1 MENVKATLI
10 NRNVKWVL
18 VMLRIAIGWHFLFE
32 GLSKLFTPGWTSADY
47 LATSRWIF
55 APVFHW
61 IAETPSILMAVDI
74 INTWAL
80 ILVGIC
86 LMLGLFTRPAA
97 VFGMVLLF
105 LYYVAHPPF
114 IKLDFGLAAEGNYMI
129 IDKNFIEFLALGVLA
144 LIPTGKF
151 LGLDSVIKITGKSSA
166 ETRKKESVESREGQ
180 IISTAQLK
188 RREWLKGLATLPV
201 LGVFGVAL
209 YKKKQWES
217 YEEQN
222 LVDAMTGA
230 SVKNLNVTELK
241 DLKGEIPKG
250 TIKDIEF
257 SRLILGGNLL
267 SGYSHSRDLIY
278 VSQLVK
284 AYHHRDKIFATL
296 LLAEKCGVNTL
307 LTNPIMATMIDEYWK
322 RGIGKINFI
331 SDCAG
336 LEYDNGIYATP
347 YQEYLDRIQRA
358 IDFGAVAC
366 YIQGETADFYMKNG
380 RQKDLEGALQLIRDN
395 KVILGI
401 GSHHIETIE
410 ACVAEGYEP
419 DFWMKTLHH
428 HNYWSARH
436 EEWHDNKYCFNP
448 ERTIDF
454 MESLPQPWIA
464 FKTMAAGAIHPRD
477 AFRYAFENGAD
488 FICAGMYDF
497 QMVEDSNL
505 ALDALASY
513 EVMNGRKREWRA

>member
-1 MENVKATLI
+1 
-10 NRNVKWVL
+10 VKWVL
-18 VMLRIAIGWHFLFE
+18 VLLRIAIGWHFLFE
-32 GLSKLFTPGWTSADY
+32 GLAKLFTPGWTSADY

-61 IAETPSILMAVDI
+61 IAETPSVLMTVDI
-74 INTWAL
+74 INIWAL
-80 ILVGIC
+80 ILIGLF
-86 LMLGLFTRPAA
+86 LMLGLFTRVSAIA
-97 VFGMVLLF
+97 GMVLLF

-114 IKLDFGLAAEGNYMI
+114 VRLDFGLPTEGNYMI

-144 LIPTGKF
+144 FIPTGRF
-151 LGLDSVIKITGKSSA
+151 FGLDSLLGFF
-166 ETRKKESVESREGQ
+166 RKKESGQVHAEKVESREGQ
-180 IISTAQLK
+180 IVSTTQLK

-201 LGVFGVAL
+201 IGLFGFAL
-209 YKKKQWES
+209 YKKKKWES

-250 TIKDIEF
+250 KIGGTEF

-296 LLAEKCGVNTL
+296 LLAEECGINTL

-336 LEYDNGIYATP
+336 LEYDKGVYATP

-358 IDFGAVAC
+358 IDYGAVAC

-395 KVILGI
+395 NVILGI

-410 ACVAEGYEP
+410 ACVAEGYDP

-428 HNYWSARH
+428 HDYWSAKH
-436 EEWHDNKYCFNP
+436 EEWHDNMYCFNP
-448 ERTIDF
+448 ERTIEF

-477 AFRYAFENGAD
+477 AFRYAYEKGAD

-497 QMVEDSNL
+497 QMVEDANL

-513 EVMNGRKREWRA
+513 EVNNNRKRAWRA

>member
-1 MENVKATLI
+1 MENVKATAI

-18 VMLRIAIGWHFLFE
+18 VLLRIAIGWHFLFE
-32 GLSKLFTPGWTSADY
+32 GLSKLFTPGWTSADF

-55 APVFHW
+55 APFFQW
-61 IAETPSILMAVDI
+61 IAESPTLLMVADT
-74 INTWAL
+74 INVWAQ
-80 ILVGIC
+80 ILVGLF
-86 LMLGLFTRPAA
+86 LMLGLFTRSFA
-97 VFGMVLLF
+97 VVGMLLLF

-114 IKLDFGLAAEGNYMI
+114 IKLEFGLPTEGNYMI
-129 IDKNFIEFLALGVLA
+129 VDKNFIEFLAMGILA

-151 LGLDSVIKITGKSSA
+151 LGLDSFLNLSRSSVVM
-166 ETRKKESVESREGQ
+166 EGKKESIESHEGQ
-180 IISTAQLK
+180 IISTEQLK

-201 LGVFGVAL
+201 LGVFGFAL
-209 YKKKQWES
+209 FKKKRWES

-230 SVKNLNVTELK
+230 SIKNLNVAELK
-241 DLKGEIPKG
+241 DLRGEIPKG
-250 TIKDIEF
+250 KIKDTEF

-296 LLAEKCGVNTL
+296 LLAEECGVDTL
-307 LTNPIMATMIDEYWK
+307 LTNPIMATMVDEYWK
-322 RGIGKINFI
+322 RGIGKINFM

-336 LEYDNGIYATP
+336 LEYDNGVYATP

-358 IDFGAVAC
+358 IDYGAIAC

-395 KVILGI
+395 NVILGI

-410 ACVAEGYEP
+410 ACVSEGYEP

-428 HNYWSARH
+428 HNYWSAKH

-448 ERTIDF
+448 ERTIEF

-464 FKTMAAGAIHPRD
+464 FKTMAAGAIHPRE

-488 FICAGMYDF
+488 FVCAGMYDF
-497 QMVEDSNL
+497 QMVEDANL

-513 EVMNGRKREWRA
+513 EVKNNRKRAWRA